1 MAVEINS
8 LSSSNLKGT
17 GDSGLV
23 TTRSGLPG
31 GKRSATSTT
40 STRKDSFDMTGSAGK
55 LLELE
60 ARIAAMPIVDA
71 QKVEAVLKRS
81 PPAASPSILRLQRI
95 RCWRWSWHCPNS
107 HELFI

>member
-17 GDSGLV
+17 GDSGQV
-23 TTRSGLPG
+23 TRSGLPG

-40 STRKDSFDMTGSAGK
+40 STRKDRFDMTGSAGK

-60 ARIAAMPIVDA
+60 ARIAQMPIVDA
-71 QKVEAVLKRS
+71 QKVEAVQNALATGS
-81 PPAASPSILRLQRI
+81 FTIDPQTAAEKMLAM
-95 RCWRWSWHCPNS
+95 
-107 HELFI
+107 ELALP

>member
-23 TTRSGLPG
+23 TRSGLPG

-40 STRKDSFDMTGSAGK
+40 SRKDRFDMTGSAGK

-71 QKVEAVLKRS
+71 QKVEAVQKALATGS
-81 PPAASPSILRLQRI
+81 FTIDPQTAADKMLAM
-95 RCWRWSWHCPNS
+95 
-107 HELFI
+107 ELSLP

>member
-8 LSSSNLKGT
+8 LSSGNLKGT

-23 TTRSGLPG
+23 TRSGLPG

-40 STRKDSFDMTGSAGK
+40 STRKDHFNMTGSAGR

-60 ARIAAMPIVDA
+60 GRIAQMPIVDG
-71 QKVEAVLKRS
+71 QKVEAVKLALANGS
-81 PPAASPSILRLQRI
+81 FTIDPQTAADKMLAM
-95 RCWRWSWHCPNS
+95 
-107 HELFI
+107 ELSLP

>member
-17 GDSGLV
+17 GDSGMV
-23 TTRSGLPG
+23 TRSGLPG

-40 STRKDSFDMTGSAGK
+40 STRKDRFDMTGSAGK

-60 ARIAAMPIVDA
+60 ARIAQMPIVDA
-71 QKVEAVLKRS
+71 QKVEAVQKALATGS
-81 PPAASPSILRLQRI
+81 FTIDPQTAADKMLAM
-95 RCWRWSWHCPNS
+95 
-107 HELFI
+107 ELALP

>member
-23 TTRSGLPG
+23 TRSGLPG
-31 GKRSATSTT
+31 GKKSATSTS
-40 STRKDSFDMTGSAGK
+40 STRKDRFDMTGSAGK

-60 ARIAAMPIVDA
+60 ARIAQMPIVDA
-71 QKVEAVLKRS
+71 QKVEAVQNALATGS
-81 PPAASPSILRLQRI
+81 FTIDPQTAAEKMLAM
-95 RCWRWSWHCPNS
+95 
-107 HELFI
+107 ELALP

>member
-23 TTRSGLPG
+23 TRSGLPG

-40 STRKDSFDMTGSAGK
+40 STRKDRFDMTSSAGK

-60 ARIAAMPIVDA
+60 ARIAQMPIVDA
-71 QKVEAVLKRS
+71 QKVEAVQKALATGS
-81 PPAASPSILRLQRI
+81 FTIDPQTAADKMLAM
-95 RCWRWSWHCPNS
+95 
-107 HELFI
+107 ELALP

>member
-23 TTRSGLPG
+23 TRSGLPG

-40 STRKDSFDMTGSAGK
+40 STRKDRFDLTGSAGK

-60 ARIAAMPIVDA
+60 ARIAQMPIVDA
-71 QKVEAVLKRS
+71 QKVEAVQKALATGS
-81 PPAASPSILRLQRI
+81 FTIDPQTAADKMLAM
-95 RCWRWSWHCPNS
+95 
-107 HELFI
+107 ELTLP